1 MSLSQPMKLV
11 FKTPAK
17 INLGLFILGKRP
29 DGYHDLETLF
39 QMVSLYDVVEL
50 EPLENK
56 IELICDDPKVPTD
69 ESNLM
74 IRAARLLQETVPER
88 TGLGC
93 RMVLKK
99 KIPMGAGLGGG
110 SGNAAGVLIGLNRLW
125 DLKLESAELSKIAA
139 RLGSDIPFFLCAPSA
154 LGQGRGERLTPLA
167 PPRKFHVVLVFP
179 RVSMATA
186 EAYQALNFDL
196 TKNSKNINIL
206 REFFSQSNISSLGA
220 HLHNDLE
227 PIVIKRIPV
236 VASIKQK
243 LSSLNADGA
252 LLTGSGS
259 AVFGIFEDSQGAQ
272 EAYARCCEE
281 DWDTYLTETVSSF
294 SEFMPEN
301 LLNYP

>member
-1 MSLSQPMKLV
+1 MKLV

-29 DGYHDLETLF
+29 DGFHDLETIF
-39 QMVSLYDVVEL
+39 QMVSLYDTVEL
-50 EPLENK
+50 ESLENK
-56 IELICDDPKVPTD
+56 IELVCDDPKVPTD

-74 IRAARLLQETVPER
+74 IRAARLLQEAAPDKA
-88 TGLGC
+88 GLGC

-125 DLKLESAELSKIAA
+125 DLQLKSADLLKIAA
-139 RLGSDIPFFLCAPSA
+139 QLGSDIPFFLCSTSA
-154 LGQGRGERLTPLA
+154 LGEGRGERLTLLQPSK
-167 PPRKFHVVLVFP
+167 KFHVILVFP

-186 EAYQALNFDL
+186 EVYQALNLDL

-206 REFFSQSNISSLGA
+206 REFFSQSNIASLGA

-227 PIVIKRIPV
+227 SIVFKRLPV

-243 LSSLNADGA
+243 LDSLNADGT
-252 LLTGSGS
+252 LLSGSGS
-259 AVFGIFEDSQGAQ
+259 AVFGIFEDSQKAQ

-281 DWDTYLTETVSSF
+281 DWDTFLTETVSSF
-294 SEFMPEN
+294 SEYMPEN

>member
-1 MSLSQPMKLV
+1 MKLV

-29 DGYHDLETLF
+29 DGYHDLETIF
-39 QMVSLYDVVEL
+39 QMVSLYDTVEL
-50 EPLENK
+50 EPLEDQ
-56 IELICDDPKVPTD
+56 IELVCDDPRVPTD

-74 IRAARLLQETVPER
+74 VRAARLLQEAVPEK

-110 SGNAAGVLIGLNRLW
+110 SGNAAGVLMGLNRLW
-125 DLKLESAELSKIAA
+125 DLKLKSAELATIAA

-154 LGQGRGERLTPLA
+154 LGQGRGERLTPLQ
-167 PPRKFHVVLVFP
+167 PPKKFHVMLVFP

-186 EAYQALNFDL
+186 EVYQALNFDL
-196 TKNSKNINIL
+196 TKNSKNIKIL
-206 REFFSQSNISSLGA
+206 REFFSQSNIISLGA

-227 PIVIKRIPV
+227 PIVIKRLPV
-236 VASIKQK
+236 VESIQEK
-243 LSSLNADGA
+243 LRSQGA
-252 LLTGSGS
+252 AGTLVSGSGS
-259 AVFGIFEDSQGAQ
+259 TVFGIFEDSKAAEQAF
-272 EAYARCCEE
+272 ARCSEE
-281 DWDTYLTETVSSF
+281 AWDTFLTETVSSF
-294 SEFMPEN
+294 SEFMPED

>member
-1 MSLSQPMKLV
+1 MKLV

-39 QMVSLYDVVEL
+39 QMVSLYDTVEL
-50 EPLENK
+50 ESLENG
-56 IELICDDPKVPTD
+56 IELVCDDPKVPTD

-74 IRAARLLQETVPER
+74 IRAARLLQEAVPEKTR
-88 TGLGC
+88 LGC

-110 SGNAAGVLIGLNRLW
+110 SGNAAGVLVGLNRLW
-125 DLKLESAELSKIAA
+125 DLQLKPAELSKIATQ
-139 RLGSDIPFFLCAPSA
+139 LGSDIPFFLCAPSA
-154 LGQGRGERLTPLA
+154 FGQGRGERLTPLQ
-167 PPRKFHVVLVFP
+167 PSKKFHVILAFP

-186 EAYQALNFDL
+186 EVYQALNFDL

-206 REFFSQSNISSLGA
+206 REFFSQSNIASLGA

-227 PIVIKRIPV
+227 PIVIERLPV

-243 LSSLNADGA
+243 LNSLNADGT
-252 LLTGSGS
+252 LLSGSGS
-259 AVFGIFEDSQGAQ
+259 AVFGIFENSKKAQ

-281 DWDTYLTETVSSF
+281 DWDTFLTETVSSF
-294 SEFMPEN
+294 SEYMPEN

>member
-1 MSLSQPMKLV
+1 MKLV

-39 QMVSLYDVVEL
+39 QMVSLYDTVEL
-50 EPLENK
+50 ESLENG
-56 IELICDDPKVPTD
+56 IELVCDDPKVPTD

-74 IRAARLLQETVPER
+74 IRAARLLQEAVPEK

-125 DLKLESAELSKIAA
+125 DLQLKPAELSKIAA
-139 RLGSDIPFFLCAPSA
+139 QLGSDIPFFLCAPSA
-154 LGQGRGERLTPLA
+154 FGQGRGERLTPLQ
-167 PPRKFHVVLVFP
+167 PSKKFHVILAFP

-186 EAYQALNFDL
+186 EVYQALNFDL

-206 REFFSQSNISSLGA
+206 REFFSQSNIASLGA

-227 PIVIKRIPV
+227 PVVIERLPV

-243 LSSLNADGA
+243 LDSLNADGT
-252 LLTGSGS
+252 LLSGSGS
-259 AVFGIFEDSQGAQ
+259 AVFGIFENSKKAQ

-281 DWDTYLTETVSSF
+281 DWDTFLTETVSSF
-294 SEFMPEN
+294 SEYMPEN

>member
-1 MSLSQPMKLV
+1 MKLV

-39 QMVSLYDVVEL
+39 QMVSLYDTVEL
-50 EPLENK
+50 ESLANR
-56 IELICDDPKVPTD
+56 IELVCDDPRVPID

-74 IRAARLLQETVPER
+74 IRAARRLQETVPEK

-110 SGNAAGVLIGLNRLW
+110 SGNAAGVLRGLNRLW
-125 DLKLESAELSKIAA
+125 DLKLQTAALSEIAA
-139 RLGSDIPFFLCAPSA
+139 ELGSDIPFFLCAPSA
-154 LGQGRGERLTPLA
+154 LGQGRGERLTAL
-167 PPRKFHVVLVFP
+167 PPPKKFHVILVFP

-186 EAYQALNFDL
+186 EVYQALNFDL

-206 REFFSQSNISSLGA
+206 REFFSQSNIASLGA

-227 PIVIKRIPV
+227 PVVIQRLPV
-236 VASIKQK
+236 ITRIKQK
-243 LSSLNADGA
+243 LNSLNADGT
-252 LLTGSGS
+252 LLSGSGS
-259 AVFGIFEDSQGAQ
+259 VVFGIFENSQEAR
-272 EAYARCCEE
+272 EAYARCGEE
-281 DWDTYLTETVSSF
+281 DWDTFLTETVSSF

>member
-1 MSLSQPMKLV
+1 MKLV

-17 INLGLFILGKRP
+17 INLGLFILGKRS

-39 QMVSLYDVVEL
+39 QMVSLYDTVEL
-50 EPLENK
+50 ESLEK
-56 IELICDDPKVPTD
+56 QIELVCDDPKVPTD

-74 IRAARLLQETVPER
+74 IRAARLLQEAVPEK

-110 SGNAAGVLIGLNRLW
+110 SGNAAGVLMGLNRLW
-125 DLKLESAELSKIAA
+125 DLKLKSAQLSKIAA

-154 LGQGRGERLTPLA
+154 LGQGRGERLTPLQ
-167 PPRKFHVVLVFP
+167 PPKKFHVILVFP

-186 EAYQALNFDL
+186 EVYQALNFDL
-196 TKNSKNINIL
+196 TKNSKNIKIL
-206 REFFSQSNISSLGA
+206 REFFSQSNIISLGA

-227 PIVIKRIPV
+227 PIVIKRLPV
-236 VASIKQK
+236 VESIKGK
-243 LSSLNADGA
+243 LRSLSAAGT
-252 LLTGSGS
+252 LVSGSGS
-259 AVFGIFEDSQGAQ
+259 TVFGIFEDSKAAEQAF
-272 EAYARCCEE
+272 ARCREE
-281 DWDTYLTETVSSF
+281 DWDTFLTETVSSF
-294 SEFMPEN
+294 SEFMPED

>member
-1 MSLSQPMKLV
+1 MKLV

-39 QMVSLYDVVEL
+39 QMVSLYDTVEL
-50 EPLENK
+50 EPLENG
-56 IELICDDPKVPTD
+56 IELVCDDPKVPTD

-74 IRAARLLQETVPER
+74 IRAARLLQEAVPEKS
-88 TGLGC
+88 GLGC

-99 KIPMGAGLGGG
+99 KIPMEAGLGGG

-125 DLKLESAELSKIAA
+125 DMQLKPDELSRIAA
-139 RLGSDIPFFLCAPSA
+139 QLGSDIPFFLCAPSA
-154 LGQGRGERLTPLA
+154 LGQGRGERLTPLQS
-167 PPRKFHVVLVFP
+167 PKKFHVILVFP

-186 EAYQALNFDL
+186 EVYQALNFDL

-206 REFFSQSNISSLGA
+206 REFLSQSNIASLGA
-220 HLHNDLE
+220 HLQNDLE
-227 PIVIKRIPV
+227 PIVFKRIPV

-243 LSSLNADGA
+243 LDSLDADGT
-252 LLTGSGS
+252 LLSGSGS
-259 AVFGIFEDSQGAQ
+259 TVFGIFEDSQKAE

-281 DWDTYLTETVSSF
+281 DWDTFLTETVSSF
-294 SEFMPEN
+294 SEYMPEN